1 VWASTPVE
9 QVLESERV
17 RERRLIDLSS
27 PFRQRARL
35 SDTSGLQVGLHT
47 RVVFRIDIG
56 GTIRFDISAVSIFLF

>member
-1 VWASTPVE
+1 
-9 QVLESERV
+9 LESERV

-27 PFRQRARL
+27 PIRQCARL

>member
-1 VWASTPVE
+1 M
-9 QVLESERV
+9 ESERV